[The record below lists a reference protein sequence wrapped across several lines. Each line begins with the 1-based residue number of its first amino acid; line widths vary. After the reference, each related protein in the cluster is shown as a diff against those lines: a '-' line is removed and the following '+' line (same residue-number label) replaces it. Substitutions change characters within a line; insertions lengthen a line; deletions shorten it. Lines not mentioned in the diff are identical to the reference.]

1 MSEIVTFKQKMGPP
15 IWSYFTLIFPFVIL
29 FFNLVVGIILVFVFG
44 IGIWIA
50 TVEKNKKRKESYT
63 EVEIN
68 SENIFLSKVGYRKTV
83 EFSEVHKISFVN
95 VYATNRYEME
105 VFKVGQEVIFWDA
118 KGRNIASFEYTD
130 YVKSKLLKALV
141 LEYCKLDSSNV
152 IIV

>member
-29 FFNLVVGIILVFVFG
+29 FLNIVVGIILVFVFG

-50 TVEKNKKRKESYT
+50 AAEKNKKRKESYA
-63 EVEIN
+63 EIEIN
-68 SENIFLSKVGYRKTV
+68 SENISLLKNGYRKTV
-83 EFSEVHKISFVN
+83 EFSEVHKISLVN

-105 VFKVGQEVIFWDA
+105 IFKMGQEIIMWDA

-130 YVKSKLLKALV
+130 YVNSKFLKALV